1 MNMFFLHLIIAL
13 VHAMQNSSNF
23 ERRCG
28 IEIEAEGVLLDEET
42 C

>member
-1 MNMFFLHLIIAL
+1 MNIFFLHLMIAI

-28 IEIEAEGVLLDEET
+28 IEIEVEGGCLDEKT